1 MEPFYLLSIPSLSW
15 ARYHPHDEGGKVVV
29 DPSLRRVA
37 FHRGLFVAARNRHTM
52 VARHLPRKD
61 DQVRRAGGGEGG
73 QGGAGGKKASL

>member
-1 MEPFYLLSIPSLSW
+1 M
-15 ARYHPHDEGGKVVV
+15 VV